1 MVSIGR
7 TAHISITRQALGRPG
22 LRGEDLTKAFVAI
35 CSPRKAHSDNHAPLI
50 AHELRRQVRVIVER
64 DLGARVAENLR
75 ERVDVPAL
83 HGEMRRAL
91 LLARRF
97 GGVAPYLVGTDSDR
111 DRSLPVGTGEQS
123 HLTEHWR

>member
-1 MVSIGR
+1 MWLFGDCRWRQKPSSGPRRIGR
-7 TAHISITRQALGRPG
+7 GVH
-22 LRGEDLTKAFVAI
+22 
-35 CSPRKAHSDNHAPLI
+35 HAPLI

-75 ERVDVPAL
+75 ERVEVPAL

-97 GGVAPYLVGTDSDR
+97 GGLAPYLVGTDSDS